1 MRASLRLG
9 SPRAA
14 IAAAILILCASSVAA
29 FDVSSLSLHL
39 HLSGLKEARPPEIV
53 DSHLVLSAKGPYR
66 HVGASFSFENWSRV
80 LSFELNRNGVF
91 VLAVPLPYGPKTLVS
106 YRLVLDGMWSADP
119 SNPRRERDPAT
130 GASMSTLTLPERPM
144 TVLGAWD
151 PGREGRAAFLFQ
163 GEPGKVVTVAGSF
176 NGWDPFIHE
185 LDETAPGRYELS
197 LDLAP
202 GEYLYAFVYRGER
215 IPDPINKKRAYSR
228 AGESLSVLTIP
239 TPP

>member
-1 MRASLRLG
+1 M
-9 SPRAA
+9 RAA
-14 IAAAILILCASSVAA
+14 IAAAAIILCASSVAA
-29 FDVSSLSLHL
+29 FDVTSLPLHL

-53 DSHLVLSAKGPYR
+53 DSFLVLSAKGPYR
-66 HVGASFSFENWSRV
+66 HVGASFSFEDWSRV

-91 VLAVPLPYGPKTLVS
+91 VLAVPLPYGARSVVS

-130 GASMSTLTLPERPM
+130 GASMSVLTLPERPIA
-144 TVLGAWD
+144 VLGAWD
-151 PGREGRAAFLFQ
+151 PGSEGKATFLFN
-163 GEPGKVVTVAGSF
+163 GEPGRVVSVAGTF

-215 IPDPINKKRAYSR
+215 IPDPINKRRAYSR
-228 AGESLSVLTIP
+228 SGEALSALTIP
-239 TPP
+239 ASP